1 MKSRTTTGN
10 SASDLQQAQQKV
22 DDQATSSSEA
32 MQPKPVALPNQTK
45 SKNKA
50 LISSEIFRS

>member
-10 SASDLQQAQQKV
+10 SASDLQQKV

-32 MQPKPVALPNQTK
+32 MPPKPVALPNQTK
-45 SKNKA
+45 GKKKKTS
-50 LISSEIFRS
+50 